1 MAKASTMP
9 LVRIGSDVSLSIRP
23 HNVVTFRDG
32 GQPSAKIGREEEE
45 RAGEEMA
52 KRGGKRGTER
62 AGGKGG
68 KEIRRV
74 GHRRELEAD
83 YHISVVDL
91 AFV

>member
-1 MAKASTMP
+1 MP

-32 GQPSAKIGREEEE
+32 GQLECKNREGGGRKGG
-45 RAGEEMA
+45 RRDG
-52 KRGGKRGTER
+52 RGGEASGTER
-62 AGGKGG
+62 VGGRGG